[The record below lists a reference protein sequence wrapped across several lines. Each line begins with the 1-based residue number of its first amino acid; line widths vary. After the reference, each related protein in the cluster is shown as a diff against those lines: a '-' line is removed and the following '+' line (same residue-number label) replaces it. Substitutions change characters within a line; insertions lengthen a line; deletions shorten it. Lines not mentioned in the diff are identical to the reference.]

1 MVHLYTVV
9 NSLRS
14 TMAKKKKRKT
24 PSTATAKKKKLKI
37 RARYRAAFE
46 AIDANKDGV
55 LTTKE
60 LHTAMDAAGIAN
72 ALPTVVAM
80 MSEADASEDD
90 VIDFNEFANIMDR
103 AESYRTSAAWAKG
116 YKAFLNERANTD
128 NDRRQEFRRRP
139 KVLVLNEALRRDVL
153 TRLGHVHQQ
162 PTATRRCTSID
173 WFLIFTIAL
182 SLFSIFVVST
192 AKSKRASSTRIAVP
206 PSSFWKMYDGPEL
219 ATGKIDLASLADA
232 DGDGDVTAAE
242 LTASLEKHCNPSPKG
257 YCVLLE
263 PWLSP
268 HVAQEI
274 IKKHDANG
282 NGKLDGAELAVA
294 TPAVVE
300 AIIAQSDM
308 SKKNGELDEEELGKA
323 NADEKKIIEE
333 IDTNND
339 GKLDGAELNAAP
351 RAREA
356 KTLVDKFDMS
366 KKDGKLDGEEL
377 AALNAELNALVAEVI
392 VENQKTVGVRDQW
405 QARSGIGRREVIR
418 T

>member
-1 MVHLYTVV
+1 
-9 NSLRS
+9 
-14 TMAKKKKRKT
+14 
-24 PSTATAKKKKLKI
+24 
-37 RARYRAAFE
+37 
-46 AIDANKDGV
+46 
-55 LTTKE
+55 
-60 LHTAMDAAGIAN
+60 
-72 ALPTVVAM
+72 
-80 MSEADASEDD
+80 
-90 VIDFNEFANIMDR
+90 
-103 AESYRTSAAWAKG
+103 
-116 YKAFLNERANTD
+116 
-128 NDRRQEFRRRP
+128 
-139 KVLVLNEALRRDVL
+139 
-153 TRLGHVHQQ
+153 
-162 PTATRRCTSID
+162 
-173 WFLIFTIAL
+173 
-182 SLFSIFVVST
+182 
-192 AKSKRASSTRIAVP
+192 
-206 PSSFWKMYDGPEL
+206 MYDGPEL